1 MTWDEKKINPPG
13 QWRILHR
20 HGDRHCRFAHLQY
33 LLYSSSSSSS
43 RSDCLYMASVL
54 LCYLHR
60 QSHTATA
67 QRPFP
72 PASLEFSLFSISS
85 IANPRYSS

>member
-13 QWRILHR
+13 QWTIDTGIDT
-20 HGDRHCRFAHLQY
+20 GD
-33 LLYSSSSSSS
+33 LLIFSIYSRSSSSS

-60 QSHTATA
+60 
-67 QRPFP
+67 
-72 PASLEFSLFSISS
+72 
-85 IANPRYSS
+85 